1 MNTNVIIIG
10 VAAVA
15 GVLTKM
21 SSDSDAAKMAANIR
35 ATARSQASTNAN
47 WADEFSISMKRNDA
61 LGKLRRFESQER
73 SRIEKAFND
82 NAEAKTAVKEF
93 NKLNRQYEEAKKA
106 VDNFKPSEV
115 SVSVGSGENSAAVK
129 ISDESAKAA
138 LDAKLADI
146 SAKRKDAKDAVD
158 EIRKMISET
167 VKDERPIEH
176 TDAIDNFK
184 HLDDELKLAKGSN
197 ERSVESL
204 LNDKDWTHK
213 EFVKEFQKTHTQ
225 AGIIAKGCLYSALPV
240 AALVL
245 IWKGT
250 FSELAI
256 LKEVV

>member
-1 MNTNVIIIG
+1 MNVNTIVL
-10 VAAVA
+10 VAAGVA
-15 GVLTKM
+15 GVMTKI
-21 SSDSDAAKMAANIR
+21 SEYDNSRTIAANIR
-35 ATARSQASTNAN
+35 ATARSKASTNAN

-61 LGKLRRFESQER
+61 LGKLRRFESQES

-82 NAEAKTAVKEF
+82 NEEAKTAVKEF

-184 HLDDELKLAKGSN
+184 RLDDELKLAKGSN

-204 LNDKDWTHK
+204 LNDRDWTHK

-225 AGIIAKGCLYSALPV
+225 AGIITKGCLYSALPV

-250 FSELAI
+250 FKELAV